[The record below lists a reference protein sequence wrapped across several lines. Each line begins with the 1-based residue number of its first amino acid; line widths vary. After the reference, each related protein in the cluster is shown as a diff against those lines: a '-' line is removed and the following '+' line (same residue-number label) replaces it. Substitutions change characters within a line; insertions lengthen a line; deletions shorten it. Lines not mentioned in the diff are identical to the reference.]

1 MELTVHF
8 WNCKKITVGPIILFD
23 FGAGWLTHFSRGEA
37 GGKSPEG

>member
-1 MELTVHF
+1 MELTVQF
-8 WNCKKITVGPIILFD
+8 WNYKKMIVGSIGLDD